1 LIILQ
6 MKRVKD
12 PFAAKI
18 KRRVEDAIIAF
29 YPQYAGKVSI
39 IVKEA
44 APKEV
49 KPQPKTPETN
59 IIKKVIAVSSCKG
72 GVGKSTVTAF
82 LARTLAER
90 GYKVGLVD
98 TDIYGPSI
106 PQMFGVEGY
115 MPSSVEVDGKDLIEP
130 CVVDNI
136 KIMSIGFFI
145 KPTDALVWRGPMAT
159 NALKQLIHQT
169 KWDTLDYLLID
180 LPPGTGDVHLTV
192 LSELKVNGA
201 IIVTTPQKIAL
212 ADVVRGIEMF
222 GKEGIKVPILGLVE
236 NMSWFTPAEAL
247 DKKYYI
253 FGKGGGKELA
263 AERGIPLIAQIP
275 IILAE
280 GEDVS
285 LSLNNKELKECYDK
299 IAAYVI

>member
-1 LIILQ
+1 
-6 MKRVKD
+6 
-12 PFAAKI
+12 
-18 KRRVEDAIIAF
+18 
-29 YPQYAGKVSI
+29 
-39 IVKEA
+39 
-44 APKEV
+44 
-49 KPQPKTPETN
+49 
-59 IIKKVIAVSSCKG
+59 
-72 GVGKSTVTAF
+72 
-82 LARTLAER
+82 
-90 GYKVGLVD
+90 
-98 TDIYGPSI
+98 
-106 PQMFGVEGY
+106 
-115 MPSSVEVDGKDLIEP
+115 IEP

-236 NMSWFTPAEAL
+236 NMSWFTPAESL